1 MVEIIIR
8 VIVSTINDLPNVKD
22 QFYDGIDIRMFPRTR
37 CEQSG
42 ITGRTTNVVILATVR
57 MKISVLELRL
67 KQIIRGDKGNNLVTR
82 NIKGRNTNVVIFA
95 MVGLRLV

>member
-1 MVEIIIR
+1 
-8 VIVSTINDLPNVKD
+8 
-22 QFYDGIDIRMFPRTR
+22 MFPRTR

-42 ITGRTTNVVILATVR
+42 ITGRTTNAVILATVR

-67 KQIIRGDKGNNLVTR
+67 KQIIRGDKGNDLVTR

-95 MVGLRLV
+95 MVGLRLA